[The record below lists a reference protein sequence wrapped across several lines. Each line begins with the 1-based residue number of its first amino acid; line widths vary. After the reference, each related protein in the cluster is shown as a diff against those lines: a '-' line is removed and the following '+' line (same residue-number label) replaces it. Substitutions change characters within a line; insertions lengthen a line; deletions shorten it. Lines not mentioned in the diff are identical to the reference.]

1 MHTLHVFQT
10 DFSSDIQTITPIVQ
24 TKRGLCFELFGTT
37 PRGKGVSKF
46 EPRKILG
53 DRIDIFIVIWR
64 NTTFVTRDFINHHY
78 SYHMNMCQNC

>member
-24 TKRGLCFELFGTT
+24 TKRGLCFELFGTP